1 MSVCVTLSE
10 ASLTQSH
17 DLYDS
22 SYERQ
27 LERPV
32 SLRRRR
38 RVVAGVGRAGDR
50 GHRVME
56 TEFQF
61 HKMNSLE
68 GRVVMAAQQ
77 GEHTA
82 CP

>member
-1 MSVCVTLSE
+1 M
-10 ASLTQSH
+10 
-17 DLYDS
+17 
-22 SYERQ
+22 
-27 LERPV
+27 
-32 SLRRRR
+32 
-38 RVVAGVGRAGDR
+38 VAGVGRAGDR